1 MGQDFEAQTA
11 ALLFARGINTGQG
24 FHLAVN
30 MEAGGKF
37 DDIVFTLYGE
47 RKKTVFMQ
55 LKHKR
60 KTEKKITKEQLLQVI
75 GKGDFSL
82 PKYCASYCQIKKN
95 WGKNKD
101 LEFCGSIEDSAFII
115 YTNAEMSDI
124 PRGSSDCSSGWPVF
138 VKSEGQCFRLTKDV
152 HKVFYDFFENLPI
165 YKDLVNE
172 AINSEEFS
180 KTEELLKVV
189 KTLWNNSNMTTPPK
203 RELIKLWNEMQKFG
217 DKADC
222 IEFLSK
228 LWFFTGQ
235 ASGNDLNHLIKK
247 EIETSCGSCE
257 YQENFMESIKKW
269 WLNANSFLTE
279 SSEFWEQFLLSHV
292 DNISEKK
299 LKELEKLNMR
309 FQEEQLMAVITQT
322 PVTIIVTDGSV
333 GSLVLSCLKIH
344 QRLSDRVHI
353 MTDVRT
359 LETHKS
365 KALTLWGRG
374 THCNI
379 LVVEDASD
387 CVDVDDIVAGV
398 IKILKSSAEK
408 KLVLVSGG
416 RSPLARKLR
425 KQIPCTK
432 HKDIFKF
439 SQLDEESQLTVLQH
453 NVNFQ
458 GCDVSLQTL
467 TGDNCT
473 EIQDALSADTVTQL
487 LSGSDTIK
495 VGEPVA
501 SQDPFYISRTLCH
514 KDRISMDVLQFVS
527 QPGQLAVSGMSA
539 RELQGKVPQGKKV
552 KKFDE
557 LHEHGKDPENSAASD
572 AFQERQIMD
581 PSGSTFQAS
590 DDAIQEREIKCYIYV
605 IDNEHD
611 FKSLCKKHGNIHWL
625 HREGNYFVWRGSE
638 GDMTLLR
645 NHVLDGTLYSDVNK
659 IMQLPQQV
667 VLLISEPGMG
677 KSTELLHLASV
688 IKEAEQSTCV
698 VRINLNDHTDY
709 LRQNQPSA
717 VELLCRAGRFDT
729 QFQKSLLQHKLLHA
743 ENTVLLFDGFDEIS
757 PTYSDKVLSIV
768 TELRDVNVRKMWI
781 TSRPVMGGKLENQFS
796 ALSFALKPFSEEDKV
811 TFVHKFWEI
820 EYGEELGT
828 FIRKLLELTGTSVK
842 GSLGKFADIPLH
854 TMMLAEVFKPQA
866 LHYNETGEDKL
877 PNKLNLLELYEGF
890 RDRKWEIYQMYKL
903 GIDTSKPAV
912 SRMNEFF
919 KNMFIQN
926 HMECALITL
935 LGHKEVSKLSNKGSN
950 ISKSVKEFLDEFKL
964 GEVCQGFIVDVINK
978 RAIFIHGTFVEFF
991 VAEWLSLNYKENSQF
1006 AQDIILAPKYELMR
1020 HFFNRI
1026 MAKGSNFH
1034 NAILNQEIETVEC
1047 LLSQCS
1053 SVLHDTDRG
1062 GRMALHL
1069 AVMSYPEGG
1078 CSEAGDH
1085 IVQILLE
1092 HKADHSVKDE
1102 MFHLS
1107 PLSLAERLGVW
1118 SAVNLLLQ
1126 HNADKSDL
1134 ILTKN
1139 NSDNDKYVQILLKEA
1154 TSGGFLEVL
1163 KFVFEEC
1170 GIDINYRLKA
1180 VDSQGYR
1187 TTWTPLM
1194 WAVAHCNAESV
1205 RFLLDKDVEI
1215 DARDNTGCTALY
1227 LACQKISKL
1236 S

>member
-1 MGQDFEAQTA
+1 MNPGPGNVDMSDKVHQNAQTNELYKPTPSFADTMGQDFEAQTA

-495 VGEPVA
+495 
-501 SQDPFYISRTLCH
+501 
-514 KDRISMDVLQFVS
+514 
-527 QPGQLAVSGMSA
+527 
-539 RELQGKVPQGKKV
+539 
-552 KKFDE
+552 
-557 LHEHGKDPENSAASD
+557 
-572 AFQERQIMD
+572 
-581 PSGSTFQAS
+581 
-590 DDAIQEREIKCYIYV
+590 
-605 IDNEHD
+605 
-611 FKSLCKKHGNIHWL
+611 
-625 HREGNYFVWRGSE
+625 
-638 GDMTLLR
+638 
-645 NHVLDGTLYSDVNK
+645 
-659 IMQLPQQV
+659 V